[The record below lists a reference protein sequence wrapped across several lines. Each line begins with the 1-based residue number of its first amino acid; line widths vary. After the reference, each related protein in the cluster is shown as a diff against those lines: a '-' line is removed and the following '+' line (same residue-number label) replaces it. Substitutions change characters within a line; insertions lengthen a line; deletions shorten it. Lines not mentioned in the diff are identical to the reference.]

1 MAPAPRPAQF
11 QTGILVIDVHQGNI
25 NPGGAGH
32 APRLAPKVA
41 RLRPGRNRS
50 RADLRRPDS
59 PASPCGPARASLKP
73 EALCFLE
80 SSMTAILT
88 ILAFVVVIVAIN
100 IYEFGRLD

>member
-59 PASPCGPARASLKP
+59 PASPKP